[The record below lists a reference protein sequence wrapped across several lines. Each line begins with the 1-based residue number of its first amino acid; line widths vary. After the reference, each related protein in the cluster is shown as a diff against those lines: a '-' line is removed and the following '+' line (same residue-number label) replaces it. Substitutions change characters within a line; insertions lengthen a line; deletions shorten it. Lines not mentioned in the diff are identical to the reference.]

1 MTILNKSYVD
11 PSDITGVFNSLITA
25 TEGVVTG
32 IVADTAGIQAS
43 ATQLSA
49 YINHIN
55 TTSVLYSGV
64 KLPSATKGTDIVI
77 VNSGAYPIRVFPST
91 GENINDNSAN
101 AAVLVANKVVAYF
114 ISPQDGQWH
123 TNAPSVS
130 PFYSGV
136 TNNIAASSS
145 GTQVGGTALYS
156 HINRVITTGGN
167 NYSVR
172 LPVAEN
178 SSVGGNLFVI
188 NAATHAFNVF
198 PPVGGTIDQ
207 YSVNTSVSVALNAT
221 TQFVAISEL
230 TWYTVH

>member
-1 MTILNKSYVD
+1 M
-11 PSDITGVFNSLITA
+11 
-25 TEGVVTG
+25 
-32 IVADTAGIQAS
+32 
-43 ATQLSA
+43 
-49 YINHIN
+49 
-55 TTSVLYSGV
+55 
-64 KLPSATKGTDIVI
+64 
-77 VNSGAYPIRVFPST
+77 FPST
-91 GENINDNSAN
+91 GENINDNSVN

-123 TNAPSVS
+123 TNASSVS

-178 SSVGGNLFVI
+178 SNVGGDLFVI
-188 NAATHAFNVF
+188 NAASHAFNVF

-221 TQFVAISEL
+221 THFVAISEL